1 MAKANGNGNGNGSK
15 SGKRKHLDWE
25 AIDPLIRANQLSVRE
40 IARQNDCNEKSIRNR
55 IKSQGIKRNLS
66 EQVRESVKENL
77 VRNLVRTTDATDKQI
92 VEAATERGVEIITLH
107 RDSITKSQ
115 TIVELLQRQLYDAAT
130 TRDELEEAIIE
141 DTKGEDGKPDLKRRN
156 AMLKA
161 ISLPS
166 HISSV
171 RNLAM
176 AQTSLVTLERQAWN
190 LEDKPPGEDVDTVTL
205 RFLPPEE
212 LGGTDGLC

>member
-176 AQTSLVTLERQAWN
+176 AQTSLVNLERQAYN
-190 LEDKPPGEDVDTVTL
+190 LEDKPLEVDEIPSIPIEFVDAPERGDV
-205 RFLPPEE
+205 
-212 LGGTDGLC
+212 